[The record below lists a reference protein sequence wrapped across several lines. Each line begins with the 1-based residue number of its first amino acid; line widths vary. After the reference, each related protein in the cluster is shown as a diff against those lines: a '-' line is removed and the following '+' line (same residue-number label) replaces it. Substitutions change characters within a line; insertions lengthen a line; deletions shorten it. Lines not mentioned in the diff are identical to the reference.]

1 MNKLQCKVKLE
12 RFARLGNTGRP
23 IQTGETQTITVFVE
37 DTKDAPR
44 AAAEK
49 MTVPAEWSAM
59 SVQVVNDPFNN
70 GQPPDPLDNLHP
82 KSTAHVDRSG
92 ATVTTQNGAVYHFTS
107 GSADPLRDTG
117 DRRWWPIE
125 PGTYTLSAAS
135 YRKAMAAVATCEQ
148 LGYTH
153 EGGTLWC
160 PSLGP
165 KPDFAGIDRDRTLL
179 GELLAVIHGDG
190 GHHQNEH
197 GTWRATSDAI
207 SAVHALRLKTEA
219 VAIKVT
225 TTCIAAAIDD
235 WIAACKRDTAE
246 AARVEFED
254 WYLTD
259 MRDAS
264 FPEQTPGYMKSLRD
278 GDAYG
283 THRSALNMK
292 WKAWRAAKGLQ

>member
-1 MNKLQCKVKLE
+1 MSKLQCKVKLE

-23 IQTGETQTITVFVE
+23 IPTGETQTITVFVE

-49 MTVPAEWSAM
+49 MSVPIEWSAM
-59 SVQVVNDPFNN
+59 AVQVVNDPFNN
-70 GQPPDPLDNLHP
+70 LP

-153 EGGTLWC
+153 EGGTLWR
-160 PSLGP
+160 PPLGP

-190 GHHQNEH
+190 GHYQNEH
-197 GTWRATSDAI
+197 GTWLAVRDAI
-207 SAVHALRLKTEA
+207 NAVHALRLKTEA
-219 VAIKVT
+219 ADVT
-225 TTCIAAAIDD
+225 AAIDD
-235 WIAACKRDTAE
+235 WIAAHKRDEAE

-264 FPEQTPGYMKSLRD
+264 FPEQAPGYMKSLRD
-278 GDAYG
+278 GDTYG
-283 THRSALNMK
+283 EHRSALNMK
-292 WKAWRAAKGLQ
+292 WKAWRAAKGLK